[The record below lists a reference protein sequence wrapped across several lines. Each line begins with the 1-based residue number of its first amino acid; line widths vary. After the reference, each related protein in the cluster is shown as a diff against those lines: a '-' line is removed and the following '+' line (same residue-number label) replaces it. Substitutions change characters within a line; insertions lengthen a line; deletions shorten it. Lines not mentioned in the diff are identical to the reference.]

1 MVVLSHLHPAYS
13 LTFCNVAKRNASFYN
28 TLYALPDD
36 VSTMSLPL
44 EPTRFSALGDTYY
57 SPVRILPL
65 RNARWAAFST
75 ATATMLGLD
84 MQVLD
89 TAKTL
94 DVCNGIFPA
103 PCPAIAMVYS
113 GHQFGSYN
121 PRLGDGRAMLLGEIH
136 HANQRFEIQ
145 LKGAG
150 PTPYSR
156 QGDGRAVLRSS
167 IREFLCS
174 EAMHGLGI
182 PTTRALALISSEE
195 PVYREQRETGAM
207 VIRVSPSHI
216 RFGSFEYFFY
226 TQQHDALQQLA
237 DFVID
242 NHYPASRHAIN
253 PYADFLQ
260 QVVTRTAML
269 MAQWQSV
276 GFAHGVMNTDNMS
289 ILGETFDYGPFGFL
303 DDYNPDFIC
312 NHSDHTGRYAFNQ
325 QPSIGLWNCNAL
337 AHALSSLV
345 PVENLRDI
353 LGTYQATIEKQYLSL
368 MRTKLGLQTAQEADT
383 MLLGQ
388 LLTLMQQNHVDYT
401 IFFRRLCG
409 FSTTGNN
416 PTLRDLFID
425 RDAFDRWANQYAIRL
440 AAENSNDMER
450 SNRMKTA
457 NPKFILRNYLA
468 QKAIEL
474 AQQPGSEEDQDFS
487 EVKNLLQVLQS
498 PFEEHPAFEHYADF
512 PPDWGKHLEI
522 SCSS

>member
-1 MVVLSHLHPAYS
+1 M
-13 LTFCNVAKRNASFYN
+13 N
-28 TLYALPDD
+28 
-36 VSTMSLPL
+36 LPL
-44 EPTRFSALGDTYY
+44 CPTRFAALGETFY

-65 RNARWAAFST
+65 RAARWAAHSPST
-75 ATATMLGLD
+75 ATLLGLD
-84 MQVLD
+84 IQDLA
-89 TAKTL
+89 TESALHTF
-94 DVCNGIFPA
+94 NGILPTPFPSL
-103 PCPAIAMVYS
+103 AMVYS
-113 GHQFGSYN
+113 GHQFGYYN
-121 PRLGDGRAMLLGEIH
+121 PRLGDGRALLLGEIH
-136 HANQRFEIQ
+136 NADQHFEIQ

-182 PTTRALALISSEE
+182 PTTRALALITSEE
-195 PVYREQRETGAM
+195 PVYREQTETGAM

-242 NHYPASRHAIN
+242 NHYPTSRTAAN

-260 QVVTRTAML
+260 QVVTRTARL
-269 MAQWQSV
+269 MAHWQSV

-303 DDYNPDFIC
+303 DDYNPEFIC

-337 AHALSSLV
+337 AHALSPLI
-345 PVENLRDI
+345 PIETLRDI
-353 LGTYQATIEKQYLSL
+353 LGSYQPTIEQHYLQL

-383 MLLGQ
+383 MLFGQ
-388 LLTLMQQNHVDYT
+388 LLTLMQQSHVDYT
-401 IFFRRLCG
+401 ILFRRLCS
-409 FSTTGNN
+409 FSMAGDNAAV
-416 PTLRDLFID
+416 RDLFID
-425 RDAFDRWANQYAIRL
+425 REGFDRWANQYIARL
-440 AAENSNDMER
+440 SAENSIDAER
-450 SNRMKTA
+450 CARMKTA

-468 QKAIEL
+468 QQAIEL
-474 AQQPGSEEDQDFS
+474 AQKRNSEKQQDFS
-487 EVKNLLQVLQS
+487 EVENLLQVLQN
-498 PFEEHPAFEHYADF
+498 PFDEHLAFERYAAF

>member
-1 MVVLSHLHPAYS
+1 MTTTAIGMI
-13 LTFCNVAKRNASFYN
+13 NVN
-28 TLYALPDD
+28 
-36 VSTMSLPL
+36 LPL
-44 EPTRFSALGDTYY
+44 RPTRFAALNETFY

-65 RNARWAAFST
+65 RTARWAAFSPST
-75 ATATMLGLD
+75 VALLGLD
-84 MQVLD
+84 MRQLNSGN
-89 TAKTL
+89 TL
-94 DVCNGIFPA
+94 DLCNGIFPA
-103 PCPAIAMVYS
+103 PFPALAMVYS

-121 PRLGDGRAMLLGEIH
+121 PRLGDGRAMLLGEIDN
-136 HANQRFEIQ
+136 AGQRFEIQ

-156 QGDGRAVLRSS
+156 QSDGRAVLRSS

-182 PTTRALALISSEE
+182 PTTRALALITSNE
-195 PVYREQRETGAM
+195 PVYREQQETGAM

-226 TQQHDALQQLA
+226 TQQHEALQQLA

-242 NHYPASRHAIN
+242 NHYPAAKNTEN

-260 QVVTRTAML
+260 HIVTRTATL
-269 MAQWQSV
+269 MGHWQSV

-303 DDYNPDFIC
+303 DEYNPQFIC
-312 NHSDHTGRYAFNQ
+312 NHSDHTGRYAFDQ

-337 AHALSSLV
+337 AHALSPLI
-345 PVENLRDI
+345 PIENLREI
-353 LGTYQATIEKQYLSL
+353 LSSYQPTIEQHYLQL
-368 MRTKLGLQTAQEADT
+368 MRIKLGLQTAQEADS

-388 LLTLMQQNHVDYT
+388 LLTLMQQAQVDYT
-401 IFFRRLCG
+401 IFFRRLCN
-409 FSTTGNN
+409 FSISGDNSAV
-416 PTLRDLFID
+416 RDLFID
-425 RDAFDRWANQYAIRL
+425 REAFDRWSNQYAARL
-440 AAENSNDMER
+440 AAENSIDTER
-450 SNRMKTA
+450 CTQMKTA

-468 QKAIEL
+468 QQAIEL
-474 AQQPGSEEDQDFS
+474 AQKQQDFS
-487 EVKNLLQVLQS
+487 EVQNLLQVLQN
-498 PFEEHPAFEHYADF
+498 PFDEHPEFERYAAF

>member
-1 MVVLSHLHPAYS
+1 M
-13 LTFCNVAKRNASFYN
+13 T
-28 TLYALPDD
+28 
-36 VSTMSLPL
+36 LPL
-44 EPTRFSALGDTYY
+44 SPTRFSTLGDTYY

-75 ATATMLGLD
+75 ATATLLGLD
-84 MQVLD
+84 IEELNA
-89 TAKTL
+89 AKTL
-94 DVCNGIFPA
+94 DLCNGIFPA
-103 PCPAIAMVYS
+103 PFPSIAMVYS

-121 PRLGDGRAMLLGEIH
+121 PQLGDGRAMLLGEIDN
-136 HANQRFEIQ
+136 AGQRFEIQ

-195 PVYREQRETGAM
+195 PIYREQRETGAM

-226 TQQHDALQQLA
+226 TQQHEALKKLA

-242 NHYPASRHAIN
+242 NHYSSSRQAEN

-260 QVVTRTAML
+260 QLVARTAKL
-269 MAQWQSV
+269 MAHWQSV

-303 DDYNPDFIC
+303 DDYHPEFIC

-337 AHALSSLV
+337 AHALSPLI
-345 PVENLRDI
+345 PLENLREI
-353 LGTYQATIEKQYLSL
+353 LGTYQATIEQHYLQL
-368 MRTKLGLQTAQEADT
+368 MRAKLGLHTAQEADT

-388 LLTLMQQNHVDYT
+388 LLALMQQDHVDYT
-401 IFFRRLCG
+401 IYFRRLCD
-409 FSTTGNN
+409 FSMSGDNTAV
-416 PTLRDLFID
+416 RDLFID
-425 RDAFDRWANQYAIRL
+425 REAFDRWTNQYTARL
-440 AAENSNDMER
+440 AAENSNDTER
-450 SNRMKTA
+450 CKRMKTA

-468 QKAIEL
+468 QQAIEL
-474 AQQPGSEEDQDFS
+474 AQKQQDFS
-487 EVKNLLQVLQS
+487 EVKNLLQVLQN
-498 PFEEHPAFEHYADF
+498 PFDEHPEFEKYAAF

>member
-1 MVVLSHLHPAYS
+1 MNLHIH
-13 LTFCNVAKRNASFYN
+13 
-28 TLYALPDD
+28 
-36 VSTMSLPL
+36 
-44 EPTRFSALGDTYY
+44 PTRFAALGETFY

-65 RNARWAAFST
+65 RTARWAVFST
-75 ATATMLGLD
+75 STAALLGLD
-84 MQVLD
+84 IQQLD
-89 TAKTL
+89 SDMTL
-94 DVCNGIFPA
+94 DLCNGIFPT
-103 PCPAIAMVYS
+103 PFPSLAMVYS

-121 PRLGDGRAMLLGEIH
+121 PRLGDGRAMLLGAIDN
-136 HANQRFEIQ
+136 ADQYFEIQ

-174 EAMHGLGI
+174 EAIHGLNI
-182 PTTRALALISSEE
+182 PTTRALALITSNE
-195 PVYREQRETGAM
+195 PVYREEQETGAM

-226 TQQHDALQQLA
+226 TQQHEALQQLA

-242 NHYPASRHAIN
+242 NHYPIARKAEN
-253 PYADFLQ
+253 PYASFLQ
-260 QVVTRTAML
+260 HIVTRTATL
-269 MAQWQSV
+269 MAHWQSV

-303 DDYNPDFIC
+303 DDYNPEFIC

-337 AHALSSLV
+337 AHALSPLI
-345 PVENLRDI
+345 PIENLREI
-353 LGTYQATIEKQYLSL
+353 LSSYQPTIEQHYLQL
-368 MRTKLGLQTAQEADT
+368 MRAKLGLQTQQEADS

-388 LLTLMQQNHVDYT
+388 LLTLMQQAHVDYT
-401 IFFRRLCG
+401 IFFRRLCD
-409 FSTTGNN
+409 FSMSDGSSLSGDNSA
-416 PTLRDLFID
+416 LHDLFVD
-425 RDAFDRWANQYAIRL
+425 REAFDRWTNQYAARL
-440 AAENSNDMER
+440 AAENSIDAER
-450 SNRMKTA
+450 SMQMKTT

-468 QKAIEL
+468 QQAIEL
-474 AQQPGSEEDQDFS
+474 AQKKQDFS
-487 EVKNLLQVLQS
+487 EVQNLLHVLQN
-498 PFEEHPAFEHYADF
+498 PFDEHPEFERYAAF

>member
-1 MVVLSHLHPAYS
+1 V
-13 LTFCNVAKRNASFYN
+13 N
-28 TLYALPDD
+28 
-36 VSTMSLPL
+36 LPL
-44 EPTRFSALGDTYY
+44 RPTSFSTLGDTYY

-65 RNARWAAFST
+65 RNARWAVFSDST
-75 ATATMLGLD
+75 ALLLGLD
-84 MQVLD
+84 IQQLN

-94 DVCNGIFPA
+94 DLCNGIFPA
-103 PCPAIAMVYS
+103 PFPSIAMVYS

-121 PRLGDGRAMLLGEIH
+121 PQLGDGRAMLLGEIDN
-136 HANQRFEIQ
+136 AGQRFEIQ

-195 PVYREQRETGAM
+195 PIYREQRETGAM

-226 TQQHDALQQLA
+226 TQQHEALQQLA

-242 NHYPASRHAIN
+242 NHYPLSRNTEN

-260 QVVTRTAML
+260 QIVTRTAKL
-269 MAQWQSV
+269 MAHWQSV

-303 DDYNPDFIC
+303 DDYNPEFIC

-337 AHALSSLV
+337 AHALSPLI
-345 PVENLRDI
+345 PVENLREI
-353 LGTYQATIEKQYLSL
+353 LGTYQTTIEQHYLQL
-368 MRTKLGLQTAQEADT
+368 MRAKLGLQTAQEADS

-388 LLTLMQQNHVDYT
+388 ILTLMQQAHVDYT
-401 IFFRRLCG
+401 IFFRRLCE
-409 FSTTGNN
+409 FSISGDNAVV
-416 PTLRDLFID
+416 RDLFID
-425 RDAFDRWANQYAIRL
+425 REAFDRWANQYTARL
-440 AAENSNDMER
+440 VAENSSDTER
-450 SNRMKTA
+450 SMRMKAA

-468 QKAIEL
+468 QQAIEL
-474 AQQPGSEEDQDFS
+474 AQKEQDFS
-487 EVKNLLQVLQS
+487 EVENLLRVLQS
-498 PFEEHPAFEHYADF
+498 PFDEHPELERYAAF